1 MKLTRDYCDHCKRD
15 VPALYNQPSHLLH
28 LLLCISTAGLW
39 APIWIYYTFIA
50 TNNCIRCG
58 SKTTAPNMPG
68 RFIAILLWILLAVA
82 IYVYFTSS
90 DRATFFQ
97 VFRWELNNVSD
108 KVTNNSRLLI

>member
-68 RFIAILLWILLAVA
+68 RFIAILLDSACRGNLCLFHI
-82 IYVYFTSS
+82 IGQSNT
-90 DRATFFQ
+90 
-97 VFRWELNNVSD
+97 
-108 KVTNNSRLLI
+108 VTGVEIFVTK